1 LSDYDL
7 VSEHLKDSKMILS
20 IAWRNIWRS
29 RTRSIV
35 IIVALTLGLFAG
47 VFNISFYKG
56 MVVQRI
62 QSAIGTEVSHIQLH
76 KKNYLTNPEKSLY
89 MTGSDTLQHKIE
101 KIQGVSA
108 VSSRIIT
115 TGMVQSA
122 NTGRG
127 VKIVGI
133 NPADEKRVTNLYSK
147 LLEGDYFE
155 SQGRNPVLIGQKL
168 AEKLKVG
175 LRSKIV
181 VTFQDMQGNLTGAS
195 FRVVGIYKTSNSM
208 YDETNL
214 FVRDAD
220 LAVVMQT
227 EQGCA
232 HEMAVLIEDNS
243 MLDTVKNSV
252 MAIVPQHDVKTW
264 RELMPDVNL
273 IETSL
278 DLSMYILMGIILLAL
293 IFGIINTMLMAVLER
308 IKELGMLMAIG
319 MNKKRVFS
327 MIMTETVMLSLVGGL
342 TGIIFGVALTYAF
355 SQTGIDLSSYS
366 QAWERMGYDSII
378 YPVITVRDTVVVT
391 IMVIA
396 TGILAAIYPARKALK
411 LNPADAIRIDM

>member
-1 LSDYDL
+1 
-7 VSEHLKDSKMILS
+7 MILS

-56 MVVQRI
+56 MAIQRV

-76 KKNYLTNPEKSLY
+76 RKNYLTNPEKSLFIS
-89 MTGSDTLQHKIE
+89 GSDTIQKEIE
-101 KIQGVSA
+101 NIPGITA
-108 VSSRIIT
+108 VSGRIVT

-133 NPADEKRVTNLYSK
+133 NPDAEKRVTNLYTK
-147 LLEGDYFE
+147 VVEGDYFE
-155 SQGRNPVLIGQKL
+155 TTGRNPVFIGQKL

-181 VTFQDMQGNLTGAS
+181 VTFQDMEGNLTGAS
-195 FRVVGIYKTSNSM
+195 FRIAGIYKTSNSF

-214 FVRDAD
+214 FVRDSD
-220 LAVVMQT
+220 LAPIMQI
-227 EQGCA
+227 EPGNA
-232 HEMAVLIEDNS
+232 HEIAVLISDNAL
-243 MLDTVKNSV
+243 LDTVKNAV
-252 MAIVPQHDVKTW
+252 IDLVPGQDVKTW

-319 MNKKRVFS
+319 MNKRRVFA
-327 MIMTETVMLSLVGGL
+327 MIMSETVMLSLVGGL
-342 TGIIFGVALTYAF
+342 AGIIFGVALTYAL
-355 SQTGIDLSSYS
+355 SRVGIDLSSYS
-366 QAWERMGYDSII
+366 QAWESMGYDSII
-378 YPVITVRDTVVVT
+378 YPVITVRDTIVVT

-396 TGILAAIYPARKALK
+396 TGIIAAIYPARKALG
-411 LNPADAIRIDM
+411 LNPADAVRIDM

>member
-1 LSDYDL
+1 
-7 VSEHLKDSKMILS
+7 MILS

-56 MVVQRI
+56 MAIQRV

-76 KKNYLTNPEKSLY
+76 RKNYLTNPEKSLFIS
-89 MTGSDTLQHKIE
+89 GSDTIQKEIE
-101 KIQGVSA
+101 NVPGVTA
-108 VSSRIIT
+108 VSGRIVT

-133 NPADEKRVTNLYSK
+133 NPDAEKRVTNLYTK
-147 LLEGDYFE
+147 VVEGDYFE
-155 SQGRNPVLIGQKL
+155 TTGRNPVFIGQKL

-181 VTFQDMQGNLTGAS
+181 VTFQDMEGNLTGAS
-195 FRVVGIYKTSNSM
+195 FRIAGIYKTSNSF

-214 FVRDAD
+214 FVRDSD
-220 LAVVMQT
+220 LAPIMQI
-227 EQGCA
+227 EPGNA
-232 HEMAVLIEDNS
+232 HEIAVLISDNAL
-243 MLDTVKNSV
+243 LDTVKNAV
-252 MAIVPQHDVKTW
+252 IDLVPGQDVKTW

-319 MNKKRVFS
+319 MNKRRVFA
-327 MIMTETVMLSLVGGL
+327 MIMSETVMLSLVGGL
-342 TGIIFGVALTYAF
+342 AGIIFGVALTYAL
-355 SQTGIDLSSYS
+355 SRVGIDLSSYS
-366 QAWERMGYDSII
+366 QAWESMGYDSII
-378 YPVITVRDTVVVT
+378 YPVITVRDTIVVT

-396 TGILAAIYPARKALK
+396 TGIIAAIYPARKALG
-411 LNPADAIRIDM
+411 LNPADAVRIDM

>member
-1 LSDYDL
+1 
-7 VSEHLKDSKMILS
+7 MILS

-56 MVVQRI
+56 MAIQRV

-76 KKNYLTNPEKSLY
+76 RKNYLTNPEKSLFIS
-89 MTGSDTLQHKIE
+89 GSDTIQKEIE
-101 KIQGVSA
+101 NVPGVTA
-108 VSSRIIT
+108 VSGRIVT

-133 NPADEKRVTNLYSK
+133 NPDAEKRVTNLYTK
-147 LLEGDYFE
+147 VVEGDYFE
-155 SQGRNPVLIGQKL
+155 TTGRNPVFIGQKL

-181 VTFQDMQGNLTGAS
+181 VTFQDMEGNLTGAS
-195 FRVVGIYKTSNSM
+195 FRIAGIYKTSNSF

-214 FVRDAD
+214 FVRDSD
-220 LAVVMQT
+220 LAPIMQI
-227 EQGCA
+227 EPGNA
-232 HEMAVLIEDNS
+232 HEIAVLISDNAL
-243 MLDTVKNSV
+243 LDTVKNAV
-252 MAIVPQHDVKTW
+252 IDLVPGQDVKTW

-319 MNKKRVFS
+319 MNKRRVFA
-327 MIMTETVMLSLVGGL
+327 MIMSETVMLSLVGGL
-342 TGIIFGVALTYAF
+342 TGIIFGVALTYAL
-355 SQTGIDLSSYS
+355 SRVGIDLSSYS
-366 QAWERMGYDSII
+366 QAWESMGYDSII
-378 YPVITVRDTVVVT
+378 YPVITVRDTIVVT

-396 TGILAAIYPARKALK
+396 TGIIAAIYPARKALG
-411 LNPADAIRIDM
+411 LNPADAVRIDM